1 MKKTEFTDFKI
12 FCILLDILPTTPIFN
27 FRPYKVVHE
36 FMVDILHICF
46 RRLCKKCTARKYFE
60 SRGLSNMFH
69 SKGLFSASED
79 VMGCFLER
87 CVPLYLSVVFG
98 KKRRCNRCRIFSCLC
113 RRLKASLSGLTEVM
127 TVIGIIY
134 CVGWLSESLIH
145 SYLVEDLH
153 KPYSI

>member
-79 VMGCFLER
+79 VIGCF
-87 CVPLYLSVVFG
+87 FG
-98 KKRRCNRCRIFSCLC
+98 KVH
-113 RRLKASLSGLTEVM
+113 ASVLEC
-127 TVIGIIY
+127 
-134 CVGWLSESLIH
+134 CVWKKKTYATTGVG
-145 SYLVEDLH
+145 YFLV
-153 KPYSI
+153 SVAG